1 MAFGKEIEEIKK
13 ILRIASELEMKGNI
27 KEAINQLERAIK
39 IDENDGSLYNRLGD
53 LYIKSNKT
61 KEALQAYQKGISA
74 FHTDGLF
81 RNALALCKKVLR
93 YDPGNVEINFVIARL
108 LVDLDEKADAMMYL
122 FTYIERQMAAG
133 KKNEVMKAMEFMKQL
148 KVSDRNVAD
157 KMAQIYQSVGETKKA
172 DEVKPITEKEPI
184 VEREKSAEIFQ
195 SQTTPEKNLEKYEPS
210 VNKEKS
216 EIANIDIEKLQS
228 DISQLDGIIKE
239 AEKAVVELRKAM
251 RIDEVVI
258 ALDKSLS
265 LFSSQQ
271 KEAIGALYKSLHI
284 NLDNLQKSINEL
296 QNIST
301 NNIKAFRELLG
312 ELADSLSNINKN
324 QEALIRE
331 IERTLDNTSK
341 TFDSVSKKIIVEMNN
356 LVENYRNSTGDVCA
370 KVEETKTFSLS
381 LVKTVGDMK
390 LGLQNLNELLLK
402 FFLAQEAKD
411 KRVWLFVRILTILV
425 GLIVI
430 AIVISIIVR

>member
-1 MAFGKEIEEIKK
+1 M
-13 ILRIASELEMKGNI
+13 
-27 KEAINQLERAIK
+27 
-39 IDENDGSLYNRLGD
+39 
-53 LYIKSNKT
+53 
-61 KEALQAYQKGISA
+61 
-74 FHTDGLF
+74 
-81 RNALALCKKVLR
+81 
-93 YDPGNVEINFVIARL
+93 
-108 LVDLDEKADAMMYL
+108 
-122 FTYIERQMAAG
+122 
-133 KKNEVMKAMEFMKQL
+133 
-148 KVSDRNVAD
+148 
-157 KMAQIYQSVGETKKA
+157 
-172 DEVKPITEKEPI
+172 
-184 VEREKSAEIFQ
+184 
-195 SQTTPEKNLEKYEPS
+195 
-210 VNKEKS
+210 
-216 EIANIDIEKLQS
+216 
-228 DISQLDGIIKE
+228 
-239 AEKAVVELRKAM
+239 
-251 RIDEVVI
+251 
-258 ALDKSLS
+258 
-265 LFSSQQ
+265 
-271 KEAIGALYKSLHI
+271 HI

-381 LVKTVGDMK
+381 LVKTAGDMK